1 MKIAITGGCGFIGS
15 RLIEELKNDNHE
27 IVIIDKANSETP
39 INILDQEK
47 LNAGVA
53 GCDAIIHLAAAHRD
67 DIFPRSIY
75 YEENGQGTLNVTKA
89 AENNGI
95 KRIIFTSTVAVYAL
109 NAGEPDEQS
118 AVAPFND
125 YGKSKLEAEE
135 HIRAWQNKSPD
146 NIATIIRPVVVFG
159 ENNRGNVY
167 NLISQIA
174 RGKFLMIGQGE
185 NKKSMAYVGNVAAFI
200 KECLAQE
207 KSDLYNYA
215 DKPDL
220 KTNELID
227 TIYKKL
233 NRKKPSLIIPYW
245 FGLLAGFGF
254 DVLAKITGK
263 NFPVSMIRIKK
274 FCADTSVASEKKNQT
289 GFVPKHSLAQGV
301 EQMIDYD
308 FKAQKLKDKS

>member
-1 MKIAITGGCGFIGS
+1 MKIAITGGCGFIGT
-15 RLIEELKNDNHE
+15 RLIKDLEKDGHE
-27 IVIIDKANSETP
+27 IVIIDKAHSDP

-75 YEENGQGTLNVTKA
+75 YEENGQGTLNVTNA
-89 AENNGI
+89 AVSNGI

-109 NAGEPDEQS
+109 NAGEPDEHS

-125 YGKSKLEAEE
+125 YGRSKLEAEE
-135 HIRAWQNKSPD
+135 HIRAWQEKSPD
-146 NIATIIRPVVVFG
+146 HVATIIRPVVVFG

-167 NLISQIA
+167 NLIKQISS
-174 RGKFLMIGQGE
+174 GKFLMIGRGA

-200 KECLAQE
+200 KKCLAEE

-220 KTNELID
+220 KTNTLID

-233 NRKKPSLIIPYW
+233 DRQKPSLKIPYW

-263 NFPVSMIRIKK
+263 TFPVSMIRIKK

-289 GFVPKHSLAQGV
+289 GFVPQYSLSDGV
-301 EQMIDYD
+301 ERMIDHD
-308 FKAQKLKDKS
+308 FKGQKP